1 MRLINNLPESQ
12 VIKLWQYQLL
22 NGMELVTEA
31 GEPIKII
38 YPGRVNDGRGADFRD
53 VVIATNSGLMKG
65 DIEVHVKSSDWRA
78 HRHHQDT
85 AYNRVILHVVM
96 WHNARVAT
104 NLQNGGG
111 VPILA
116 LHKYLKDPVSQWSD
130 GVELPVSL
138 NMPCLKAAQRLPIGT
153 MAEFLDDAGEER
165 FFSKVDQL
173 QADLTQVG
181 AGQCLY
187 QGIMGALGY
196 SKNKLPMLKLAHRLS
211 LQVLESV
218 TQGESPDEECL
229 ARQQAL
235 LLGTAGLLP
244 SQHPRMCWENKLGD
258 KWVDKLA
265 RLWTSLGRTEAMSS
279 DDWQLFKVRPSN
291 SPIRR
296 IVAMSYLILRYRER
310 GIVDGVVSL
319 VKEAPLSQGHSGLER
334 GLMVTINSCGASLF
348 DFGVGGRI
356 RNRTLLGSQRA
367 ADIAVNVLL
376 PFIVAWSRLTS
387 QPELEQKSLALYHRY
402 PRLGVNTVER
412 HMRGQLGLSGSLV
425 SSARRQQGLVHIYK
439 TLCSQGRC
447 NRCRLSQFETGNHIQ
462 V

>member
-1 MRLINNLPESQ
+1 M
-12 VIKLWQYQLL
+12 WQRQLL
-22 NGMELVTEA
+22 NGVELVTEA
-31 GEPIKII
+31 GEPIRVI
-38 YPGRVNDGRGADFRD
+38 YPGRINDGRGADFRD
-53 VVIATNSGLMKG
+53 AVIATNSGLVKG
-65 DIEVHVKSSDWRA
+65 DIEVHVKSSGWRA
-78 HRHHQDT
+78 HRHHLDT

-96 WHNARVAT
+96 WHNAKVAT

-116 LHKYLKDPVSQWSD
+116 LHKYIKDPVSQWTG
-130 GVELPVSL
+130 GVELPASL
-138 NMPCLKAAQRLPIGT
+138 NMPCLKVAQRLTTGA
-153 MAEFLDDAGEER
+153 MAEFLDNAGEER
-165 FFSKVDQL
+165 FFSKVARL
-173 QADLTQVG
+173 QADLTQMG
-181 AGQCLY
+181 ASQRLY

-196 SKNKLPMLKLAHRLS
+196 SKNKLPMLKLARRLP

-218 TQGESPDEECL
+218 TQGEISDEECL
-229 ARQQAL
+229 TRQQAL

-258 KWVDKLA
+258 KWVDKLE
-265 RLWTSLGRTEAMSS
+265 RLWTSLRRTEVMSS

-310 GIVDGVVSL
+310 GIVDGVVNM
-319 VKEAPLSQGHSGLER
+319 VKEAPLSQGHYRLEKGL
-334 GLMVTINSCGASLF
+334 LVTTDGYWASHF
-348 DFGVGGRI
+348 DFGAGSRI
-356 RNRTLLGSQRA
+356 GKQALLGSQRA

-387 QPELEQKSLALYHRY
+387 QPELEEKSLALYHRY
-402 PRLGVNTVER
+402 PRLAVNTVER
-412 HMRGQLGLSGSLV
+412 HMRGQLGISSSLV

-447 NRCRLSQFETGNHIQ
+447 NCCPLGESRLSHFETGSHIQ

>member
-1 MRLINNLPESQ
+1 M
-12 VIKLWQYQLL
+12 K
-22 NGMELVTEA
+22 GTELVTEA
-31 GEPIKII
+31 GEPIRII
-38 YPGRVNDGRGADFRD
+38 YPGRINDGRGADFRD
-53 VVIATNSGLMKG
+53 AVMATSGGLVKG

-78 HRHHQDT
+78 HRHHLDT

-96 WHNARVAT
+96 WHNAKVAT

-111 VPILA
+111 VPVLA
-116 LHKYLKDPVSQWSD
+116 LHKYIKDPVGQWMD
-130 GVELPVSL
+130 GVELPASL
-138 NMPCLKAAQRLPIGT
+138 NMPCLKAARRLTTGA
-153 MAEFLDDAGEER
+153 MAEFLDNAGEER
-165 FFSKVDQL
+165 FLSKVARL
-173 QADLTQVG
+173 QADLAQMG

-196 SKNKLPMLKLAHRLS
+196 SKNTLPMLKLAHRLP

-218 TQGESPDEECL
+218 TQGEISDEECL
-229 ARQQAL
+229 ARLQAL
-235 LLGTAGLLP
+235 LLGTAGLLL
-244 SQHPRMCWENKLGD
+244 SQCLNGGQENRLGN
-258 KWVDKLA
+258 KWVDKLEW
-265 RLWTSLGRTEAMSS
+265 LWASLRHTEVMSS

-296 IVAMSYLILRYRER
+296 IVAMSCLILRYRER
-310 GIVDGVVSL
+310 GIVDGVVNML
-319 VKEAPLSQGHSGLER
+319 KEAPLNQCHSRLEKGLLVTTDGYWAGH
-334 GLMVTINSCGASLF
+334 F
-348 DFGVGGRI
+348 DFGVGSRI
-356 RNRTLLGSQRA
+356 GKQALLGSQRA

-402 PRLGVNTVER
+402 PRLAVNTVER
-412 HMRGQLGLSGSLV
+412 HMRGQLGLSSRLV

-447 NRCRLSQFETGNHIQ
+447 NCCPLGESRLSHFETGNHIQ